1 MAKAKVISEYYRLVD
16 VKRDL
21 LKVFEP
27 NTSWKDMYWEA
38 LRVIKEKGYA
48 AVYIQRVTKWIVNV
62 EDLTDED
69 RESFAFLLLPVDQ
82 TEGSFEGESLTGEY
96 AVSIPQHMPVELSRY
111 HPVSGWLI
119 PDEIDV

>member
-16 VKRDL
+16 GLRNP
-21 LKVFEP
+21 LKVFEQ
-27 NTSWKDMYWEA
+27 NTAWSEMYWDA
-38 LRVIKEKGYA
+38 LLAVKEKGYA
-48 AVYIQRVTKWIVNV
+48 AVYIQRITKWIVNV

-82 TEGSFEGESLTGEY
+82 TEGPFEGESVTGEY
-96 AVSIPQHMPVELSRY
+96 AVSIPQQMPVELSRY
-111 HPVSGWLI
+111 HPVSGWLV